1 VIRQA
6 SATIAESGIPDLQS
20 ISINGR
26 FLGQPLTGVQRF
38 ALEMTKA
45 LDRRIGMGAVP
56 EPLKGARWRLLAPR
70 DVPETHDFQHIAVER
85 FGPFSGHLWEQTS
98 LARRAAGDILVGFGG
113 SGPLLHRRQLVV
125 IHDVT
130 IFRHPEAFSA
140 SYRVT
145 HKLLGFGLTRTARI
159 ATVSNF
165 SRGEL
170 SAIFRVAPE
179 KIPVVYNATD
189 HFSGL
194 APDEAIMRRLGLED
208 RNFFFM
214 LGTLKPNKNVD
225 FAIRAFDALGDRG
238 WKLVIAGALDRSG
251 VFKAD
256 APASAENL
264 VFTGRLSDAEIVALE
279 RHARAFVFPSLY
291 EGFGIPPLEAMTQSC
306 PVLAADIPA
315 VREACGEAALYF
327 DPRNRPSL
335 EDVMRRIMEVEGDA
349 FGLAEKGRANLD
361 RFSWDKSAETL
372 LASLSEM
379 AAPRR

>member
-1 VIRQA
+1 
-6 SATIAESGIPDLQS
+6 LQTQDVQT

-38 ALEMTKA
+38 ALELTRA
-45 LDRRIGMGAVP
+45 LDQRIGAGALP
-56 EPLKGARWRLLAPR
+56 DRLKNARWRLLAPM
-70 DVPETHDFQHIAVER
+70 DVPQTHEFRHIALKR
-85 FGPFSGHLWEQTS
+85 FGPFSGHLWEQTA

-130 IFRHPEAFSA
+130 IFRHPEAFSRA
-140 SYRVT
+140 YRAT
-145 HKLLGFGLTRTARI
+145 HKALGFGLTRTARI
-159 ATVSNF
+159 ATVSRF

-170 SAIFRVAPE
+170 GTIFRVRPD
-179 KIPVVYNATD
+179 KIAVIYNATD

-194 APDEAIMRRLGLED
+194 IPDETVLQRLGLD
-208 RNFFFM
+208 GTNFFFM

-264 VFTGRLSDAEIVALE
+264 IFTGRLSDAEIIALE
-279 RHARAFVFPSLY
+279 RRARAFVFPSLY
-291 EGFGIPPLEAMTQSC
+291 EGFGIPPLEAMTQGC

-327 DPRNRPSL
+327 DPRNRASL
-335 EDVMRRIMEVEGDA
+335 EDAMRGIMDAGGDA
-349 FGLAEKGRANLD
+349 PGLAEKARTNLA
-361 RFSWDKSAETL
+361 RFSWDKSAGAL
-372 LASLSEM
+372 LSTLSEM
-379 AAPRR
+379 AAPQP

>member
-1 VIRQA
+1 MLDGGAQH
-6 SATIAESGIPDLQS
+6 LQT

-38 ALEMTKA
+38 ALELTKA
-45 LDRRIGMGAVP
+45 LDRRIGAGTLP
-56 EPLKGARWRLLAPR
+56 ETLKGARWRLLSPQ
-70 DVPETHDFQHIAVER
+70 DVPESHEFRHIALER

-98 LARRAAGDILVGFGG
+98 LARRAARDILVGFGG

-130 IFRHPEAFSA
+130 IFRHPEAFSRA
-140 SYRVT
+140 YRAT
-145 HKLLGFGLTRTARI
+145 HKALGFGLTHTARI
-159 ATVSNF
+159 ATVSRF

-170 SAIFRVAPE
+170 GTIFRIPPE
-179 KIPVVYNATD
+179 KIAVIYNATD

-194 APDEAIMRRLGLED
+194 PPDEAVLQRLGLD
-208 RNFFFM
+208 GTNFFFM

-256 APASAENL
+256 APASADNL
-264 VFTGRLSDAEIVALE
+264 IFTGRLTDAEIVALE

-291 EGFGIPPLEAMTQSC
+291 EGFGIPPLEAMTQGC

-315 VREACGEAALYF
+315 VREACGDAALYF
-327 DPRNRPSL
+327 DPRDSASL
-335 EDVMRRIMEVEGDA
+335 EAAMRRIMVTDGDA
-349 FGLAEKGRANLD
+349 LELVEKGRANLA

-372 LASLSEM
+372 LSSLSEM
-379 AAPRR
+379 AAPQP

>member
-1 VIRQA
+1 MPN
-6 SATIAESGIPDLQS
+6 SGAPDLQT

-45 LDRRIGMGAVP
+45 LDRRIGAGAAP
-56 EPLKGARWRLLAPR
+56 EALRRAQWRLLAPQ
-70 DVPETHDFQHIAVER
+70 DVPETREFQHIAVER

-98 LARRAAGDILVGFGG
+98 LAHRAAGDTLVGFGG

-140 SYRVT
+140 SYRAT

-170 SAIFRVAPE
+170 GTVFGVAPE
-179 KIPVVYNATD
+179 TVPMLYNATD
-189 HFSGL
+189 HFSGVT
-194 APDEAIMRRLGLED
+194 PDETVLQRLGLEGT
-208 RNFFFM
+208 NFFFM

-225 FAIRAFDALGDRG
+225 FAIRAFDALGDRR
-238 WKLVIAGALDRSG
+238 WKLVIAGALDKSG

-264 VFTGRLSDAEIVALE
+264 IFTGRLSDAEIVALE

-291 EGFGIPPLEAMTQSC
+291 EGFGIPPLEAMTQGC

-327 DPRNRPSL
+327 DPRDRASL
-335 EDVMRRIMEVEGDA
+335 EEAMLRVMDADGDA
-349 FGLAEKGRANLD
+349 LGLAGKGRANLA

-372 LASLSEM
+372 LATLSEM

>member
-1 VIRQA
+1 M
-6 SATIAESGIPDLQS
+6 

-38 ALEMTKA
+38 ALELTRA
-45 LDRRIGMGAVP
+45 LDRRIGAGAVP
-56 EPLKGARWRLLAPR
+56 EALKGARWRLLAPQET
-70 DVPETHDFQHIAVER
+70 PETGEFRHIALER
-85 FGPFSGHLWEQTS
+85 FGPFSGHLWEQTA

-130 IFRHPEAFSA
+130 IFRHPEAFSRA
-140 SYRVT
+140 YRAT

-159 ATVSNF
+159 ATVSRF

-170 SAIFRVAPE
+170 GTIFGVAPE
-179 KIPVVYNATD
+179 KVPVIYNATD

-194 APDEAIMRRLGLED
+194 VPDESVLQRLGLEGT
-208 RNFFFM
+208 NFFFM
-214 LGTLKPNKNVD
+214 LGTLKPNKNID
-225 FAIRAFDALGDRG
+225 FAIRAFDALGDHG
-238 WKLVIAGALDRSG
+238 WKLVIAGGLDKSG

-264 VFTGRLSDAEIVALE
+264 VFPGRLTDAEIVALE
-279 RHARAFVFPSLY
+279 RRARAFVFPSLY
-291 EGFGIPPLEAMTQSC
+291 EGFGIPPLEAMTQGC

-327 DPRNRPSL
+327 DPRDRDSL
-335 EDVMRRIMEVEGDA
+335 EAALRQIMDA
-349 FGLAEKGRANLD
+349 DGAALGLPEKGHANLA

-372 LASLSEM
+372 LATLSEM

>member
-1 VIRQA
+1 MLDGGAQH
-6 SATIAESGIPDLQS
+6 LQT

-38 ALEMTKA
+38 ALELTKA
-45 LDRRIGMGAVP
+45 LDRRIGAGTLP
-56 EPLKGARWRLLAPR
+56 ETLKGARWRLLSPQ
-70 DVPETHDFQHIAVER
+70 DVPESHEFRHIALER

-130 IFRHPEAFSA
+130 IFRHPEAFSRA
-140 SYRVT
+140 YRAT
-145 HKLLGFGLTRTARI
+145 HKTLGFGLTRTARI
-159 ATVSNF
+159 ATVSRF

-170 SAIFRVAPE
+170 GAIFGVSPE
-179 KIPVVYNATD
+179 KIPVIYNATD
-189 HFSGL
+189 HFTGL
-194 APDEAIMRRLGLED
+194 APDEAVLQRLGLD
-208 RNFFFM
+208 GTNFFFM

-256 APASAENL
+256 APASADNL
-264 VFTGRLSDAEIVALE
+264 IFTGRLTDAEIVALE

-291 EGFGIPPLEAMTQSC
+291 EGFGIPPLEAMTQGC

-315 VREACGEAALYF
+315 VREACGDAALYF
-327 DPRNRPSL
+327 DPRDRASL
-335 EDVMRRIMEVEGDA
+335 EAAMRRIMATDGDA
-349 FGLAEKGRANLD
+349 LGLVEKGRANLA

-372 LASLSEM
+372 LSSLSEM
-379 AAPRR
+379 AAPQP

>member
-1 VIRQA
+1 MQ
-6 SATIAESGIPDLQS
+6 T

-38 ALEMTKA
+38 ALEIAKA
-45 LDRRIGMGAVP
+45 LDRRVGAGVVP
-56 EPLKGARWRLLAPR
+56 AALKDARWRILVPP
-70 DVPETHDFQHIAVER
+70 DVPETQEFQHIVLER

-98 LARRAAGDILVGFGG
+98 LARRASGDVLVGFGG

-140 SYRVT
+140 SYRAT

-159 ATVSNF
+159 ATVSDF
-165 SRGEL
+165 SRGEIGTVFGL
-170 SAIFRVAPE
+170 AAER
-179 KIPVVYNATD
+179 IPVLYNATD
-189 HFSGL
+189 HFSDL
-194 APDEAIMRRLGLED
+194 TPDETVLQRLGLD
-208 RNFFFM
+208 GANFFFM

-238 WKLVIAGALDRSG
+238 WKLVIAGALDKSG

-256 APASAENL
+256 APAGAQNL
-264 VFTGRLSDAEIVALE
+264 VFTGRLTDAEIVALE

-291 EGFGIPPLEAMTQSC
+291 EGFGIPPLEAMTQGC

-327 DPRNRPSL
+327 DPRDRSSL
-335 EDVMRRIMEVEGDA
+335 ERAMQRIIDGDGDMA
-349 FGLAEKGRANLD
+349 ALAEKGRANLA
-361 RFSWDKSAETL
+361 RFSWDKSAGRLLDTL
-372 LASLSEM
+372 AEM
-379 AAPRR
+379 ATPRG

>member
-1 VIRQA
+1 MPN
-6 SATIAESGIPDLQS
+6 SGAPDLQT

-45 LDRRIGMGAVP
+45 LDRQIGAGAVP
-56 EPLKGARWRLLAPR
+56 EALKDARWRVLAPQ
-70 DVPETHDFQHIAVER
+70 DIPETLEFQHIALER

-98 LARRAAGDILVGFGG
+98 LAVRAAGDTLVGFGG

-140 SYRVT
+140 SYRAT

-170 SAIFRVAPE
+170 GTVFGVAPE
-179 KIPVVYNATD
+179 TVPVLYNATD
-189 HFSGL
+189 HFSGV
-194 APDEAIMRRLGLED
+194 APDETVLQRLGLEGT
-208 RNFFFM
+208 NFFFM

-238 WKLVIAGALDRSG
+238 WKLVIAGALDKSG

-256 APASAENL
+256 TPASAENL
-264 VFTGRLSDAEIVALE
+264 IFTGRLTDAEIVALE

-291 EGFGIPPLEAMTQSC
+291 EGFGIPPLEAMTQGC

-327 DPRNRPSL
+327 DPCDRASL
-335 EDVMRRIMEVEGDA
+335 EEAMQRIIDADGDA
-349 FGLAEKGRANLD
+349 LGLTEKGRANLA

-372 LASLSEM
+372 LATLSEM

>member
-1 VIRQA
+1 M
-6 SATIAESGIPDLQS
+6 

-38 ALEMTKA
+38 ALELTKA
-45 LDRRIGMGAVP
+45 LDRRIGAGAVP
-56 EPLKGARWRLLAPR
+56 EALKGARWRLLAPH
-70 DVPETHDFQHIAVER
+70 DAPETGEFRHIALER

-98 LARRAAGDILVGFGG
+98 LARHAAGGILVGFGG

-130 IFRHPEAFSA
+130 IFRHPEAFSR
-140 SYRVT
+140 SYRTT

-159 ATVSNF
+159 ATVSRF

-170 SAIFRVAPE
+170 GTVFGVAPE
-179 KIPVVYNATD
+179 AIPVIYNATD
-189 HFSGL
+189 HFTGL
-194 APDEAIMRRLGLED
+194 VPDETVLHRLGLEG

-238 WKLVIAGALDRSG
+238 WKLVIAGALDKSG

-264 VFTGRLSDAEIVALE
+264 VFTGRLTDAEIVALE

-291 EGFGIPPLEAMTQSC
+291 EGFGIPPLEAMTQGC

-327 DPRNRPSL
+327 DPRDRGSL
-335 EDVMRRIMEVEGDA
+335 EAALRRVMDAGGDA
-349 FGLAEKGRANLD
+349 LGLAEKGHANLA

-372 LASLSEM
+372 LATLSEM
-379 AAPRR
+379 AAPQR

>member
-1 VIRQA
+1 MQ
-6 SATIAESGIPDLQS
+6 T

-45 LDRRIGMGAVP
+45 LDRRIGAGAAP
-56 EPLKGARWRLLAPR
+56 EALRRAQWRLLAPQ
-70 DVPETHDFQHIAVER
+70 DVPETREFQHIAVER

-98 LARRAAGDILVGFGG
+98 LAHRAAGDTLVGFGG

-140 SYRVT
+140 SYRAT

-170 SAIFRVAPE
+170 GTVFGVAPE
-179 KIPVVYNATD
+179 TVPVLYNATD
-189 HFSGL
+189 HFSGVT
-194 APDEAIMRRLGLED
+194 PDETVLQRLGLEGT
-208 RNFFFM
+208 NFFFM

-225 FAIRAFDALGDRG
+225 FAIRAFDALGDRR
-238 WKLVIAGALDRSG
+238 WKLVIAGALDKSG

-264 VFTGRLSDAEIVALE
+264 IFTGRLSDAEIVALE

-291 EGFGIPPLEAMTQSC
+291 EGFGIPPLEAMTQGC

-327 DPRNRPSL
+327 DPRDRASL
-335 EDVMRRIMEVEGDA
+335 EEAMLRVMDADGDA
-349 FGLAEKGRANLD
+349 LGLAGKGRANLA

-372 LASLSEM
+372 LATLSEM

>member
-1 VIRQA
+1 MQ
-6 SATIAESGIPDLQS
+6 T

-45 LDRRIGMGAVP
+45 LDRRVGAGAVP
-56 EPLKGARWRLLAPR
+56 EALKHARWRILAPA
-70 DVPETHDFQHIAVER
+70 DVPETLEFQNIALER
-85 FGPFSGHLWEQTS
+85 FGPFSGHLWEQTA
-98 LARRAAGDILVGFGG
+98 LARRAAGNVLVGFGG

-140 SYRVT
+140 SYRAT

-159 ATVSNF
+159 ATVSHF

-170 SAIFRVAPE
+170 GTVFGVAPE
-179 KIPVVYNATD
+179 TVSVLYNATD
-189 HFSGL
+189 HFSGV
-194 APDEAIMRRLGLED
+194 APDESVLRRLGLEGT
-208 RNFFFM
+208 NFFFM

-256 APASAENL
+256 APATAENL
-264 VFTGRLSDAEIVALE
+264 IFTGRLTDAEIVALE

-291 EGFGIPPLEAMTQSC
+291 EGFGIPPLEAMTQGC

-327 DPRNRPSL
+327 DPRDRESL
-335 EDVMRRIMEVEGDA
+335 IQVMRQILEAPQQRADLVAKGDA
-349 FGLAEKGRANLD
+349 NVA
-361 RFSWDKSAETL
+361 RFSWNRSAEAL
-372 LASLSEM
+372 LTEIAEM
-379 AAPRR
+379 VAVAPGGRR

>member
-1 VIRQA
+1 MQ
-6 SATIAESGIPDLQS
+6 T

-38 ALEMTKA
+38 AFELTRA
-45 LDRRIGMGAVP
+45 LDRRIGAGALP
-56 EPLKGARWRLLAPR
+56 ERLKDARWRLLAPE
-70 DVPETHDFQHIAVER
+70 DVPRTDEFRHIALEC
-85 FGPFSGHLWEQTS
+85 FGPFSGHLWEQTA

-130 IFRHPEAFSA
+130 IFRHPEAFSRA
-140 SYRVT
+140 YRAT
-145 HKLLGFGLTRTARI
+145 HKALGFGLTRTARI
-159 ATVSNF
+159 ATVSRF

-170 SAIFRVAPE
+170 GTIFHVPPE
-179 KIPVVYNATD
+179 NIPVIYNATD

-194 APDEAIMRRLGLED
+194 APDETILPRLGLEGV
-208 RNFFFM
+208 NFFFM
-214 LGTLKPNKNVD
+214 LGTLKPNKNID

-256 APASAENL
+256 APASADNL
-264 VFTGRLSDAEIVALE
+264 IFTGRLTDAEIVALE
-279 RHARAFVFPSLY
+279 RRAGAFVFPSLY
-291 EGFGIPPLEAMTQSC
+291 EGFGIPPLEAMTQGC

-327 DPRNRPSL
+327 DPRERASL
-335 EDVMRRIMEVEGDA
+335 EDAMRQVMDA
-349 FGLAEKGRANLD
+349 GGAMSGLVEKGHANLA

-372 LASLSEM
+372 VSTLSDM
-379 AAPRR
+379 ATPRR

>member
-1 VIRQA
+1 MPN
-6 SATIAESGIPDLQS
+6 SGAPDLQT

-38 ALEMTKA
+38 ALEMTKG
-45 LDRRIGMGAVP
+45 LDRRIGAGAVP
-56 EPLKGARWRLLAPR
+56 EALKDARWRVLTPQDA
-70 DVPETHDFQHIAVER
+70 PETLEFQHIAVER

-113 SGPLLHRRQLVV
+113 SGPLLHRRQIVV

-140 SYRVT
+140 SYRAT

-159 ATVSNF
+159 ATVSKF

-170 SAIFRVAPE
+170 GTVFGVAPGTV
-179 KIPVVYNATD
+179 PVLYNATD
-189 HFSGL
+189 HFSGVT
-194 APDEAIMRRLGLED
+194 PDESVLQRLGLEGT
-208 RNFFFM
+208 NFFFM

-225 FAIRAFDALGDRG
+225 FAIRSFDALGDRG
-238 WKLVIAGALDRSG
+238 WKLVIAGALDKSG

-264 VFTGRLSDAEIVALE
+264 IFTGRLTDAEIVALE

-291 EGFGIPPLEAMTQSC
+291 EGFGIPPLEAMTQGC

-315 VREACGEAALYF
+315 VREACGDAALYF
-327 DPRNRPSL
+327 DPRDRASL
-335 EDVMRRIMEVEGDA
+335 EEALRRVMDAEGDSL
-349 FGLAEKGRANLD
+349 GLAEKGRANLA

-372 LASLSEM
+372 LGTLSEM

>member
-1 VIRQA
+1 MSGQVLAI
-6 SATIAESGIPDLQS
+6 IAEQRCPDLQT

-45 LDRRIGMGAVP
+45 LDRRIDAGALP
-56 EPLKGARWRLLAPR
+56 EALKNARWRLLAPQ
-70 DVPETHDFQHIAVER
+70 DVPETREFQHIAVER

-98 LARRAAGDILVGFGG
+98 LAVRAAGDILIGFGG

-140 SYRVT
+140 SYRAT

-170 SAIFRVAPE
+170 GTVFGVAPE
-179 KIPVVYNATD
+179 TVPVLYNATD
-189 HFSGL
+189 HFSGVV
-194 APDEAIMRRLGLED
+194 PDETVLRRLGLEGT
-208 RNFFFM
+208 NFFFM

-238 WKLVIAGALDRSG
+238 WKLVIAGALDKSG

-264 VFTGRLSDAEIVALE
+264 IFTGRLTDAEIVALE

-291 EGFGIPPLEAMTQSC
+291 EGFGIPPLEAMTQGC
-306 PVLAADIPA
+306 PVLAADVPA

-327 DPRNRPSL
+327 DPRDRGGL
-335 EDVMRRIMEVEGDA
+335 EEAMRRVMDA
-349 FGLAEKGRANLD
+349 DSDALGLAEKGRANLA

-372 LASLSEM
+372 LATLSEM
-379 AAPRR
+379 API

>member
-1 VIRQA
+1 
-6 SATIAESGIPDLQS
+6 LQT

-38 ALEMTKA
+38 AFELTRA
-45 LDRRIGMGAVP
+45 LDRRIGAGALP
-56 EPLKGARWRLLAPR
+56 EKLKDARWRLLAPE
-70 DVPETHDFQHIAVER
+70 DVPRTDEFRHIALER
-85 FGPFSGHLWEQTS
+85 FGPFSGHLWEQTA
-98 LARRAAGDILVGFGG
+98 LARRAAGDLLVGFGG

-130 IFRHPEAFSA
+130 IFRHPEAFSRA
-140 SYRVT
+140 YRVT
-145 HKLLGFGLTRTARI
+145 HKALGFGLTRTARI
-159 ATVSNF
+159 ATVSRF

-170 SAIFRVAPE
+170 GTIFRVRPDN
-179 KIPVVYNATD
+179 IPVIYNATD

-194 APDEAIMRRLGLED
+194 VPDETVLPRLGLEGT
-208 RNFFFM
+208 NFFFM
-214 LGTLKPNKNVD
+214 LGTLKPNKNID

-264 VFTGRLSDAEIVALE
+264 IFTGRLTDAEIVALE
-279 RHARAFVFPSLY
+279 RRARGFVFPSLY
-291 EGFGIPPLEAMTQSC
+291 EGFGIPPLEAMTQGC

-327 DPRNRPSL
+327 DPRDRASL
-335 EDVMRRIMEVEGDA
+335 EDAMRQIMGAGGDTS
-349 FGLAEKGRANLD
+349 GLVGKGHANLA
-361 RFSWDKSAETL
+361 RFSWDKSAEALLSTL
-372 LASLSEM
+372 SDM